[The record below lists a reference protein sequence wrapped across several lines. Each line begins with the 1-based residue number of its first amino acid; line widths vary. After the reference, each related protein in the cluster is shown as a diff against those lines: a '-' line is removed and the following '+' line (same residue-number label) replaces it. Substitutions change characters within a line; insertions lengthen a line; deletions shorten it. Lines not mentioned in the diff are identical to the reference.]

1 MIVIPP
7 ITITDALLT
16 SSNISEP
23 DAGEPAEYS
32 VVVNYTVGQTVGVYT
47 VQPNIHKLYE
57 CVQNNGPA
65 TIVVNPWNDA
75 ANDYWIEIGPTNRWA
90 MFDQKNGTQSVRADL
105 IDVTVTPGAIVNGVA
120 LLNMSGN
127 QVQVTMTDP
136 IDGLVYDKTIN
147 LVDDSGIQDW
157 YAYYFTPIAYTTDV
171 VLTDLPA
178 YSAADLR
185 VQLTETGAG
194 VALGTFAV
202 GFQVELG
209 ITDYGTG
216 IGIRDYSRK
225 EVDVFGNFII
235 LERSFSKRA
244 NYAVTIQTN
253 KVAFVQNFLSSIR
266 STPSVW
272 IGNKD
277 FGSTVVYGYYRDFD
291 IVLSSFQ
298 ISACNI
304 VVEGLT

>member
-16 SSNISEP
+16 SSNIPEP

-32 VVVNYTVGQTVGVYT
+32 AAVNYTVGQTAGVYT
-47 VQPNIHKLYE
+47 VEPNIHKLYE

-65 TIVVNPWNDA
+65 TTVVNPWNDT
-75 ANDYWIEIGPTNRWA
+75 ANDYWIELGPSNRWA
-90 MFDQKNGTQSVRADL
+90 MFDQKNGTQSIEADL

-136 IDGLVYDKTIN
+136 IDGLVYDNTIN

-171 VLTDLPA
+171 VLLDLPA

-185 VQLTETGAG
+185 MQLTETGAD
-194 VALGTFAV
+194 VAIGTFAV
-202 GFQVELG
+202 GFQIELG

-225 EVDVFGNFII
+225 EVDAFGNFVI
-235 LERSFSKRA
+235 LERNFSKRA
-244 NYAVTIQTN
+244 DYAVTVQTS

-266 STPSVW
+266 SIPSVW
-272 IGNKD
+272 VGNED
-277 FGSTVVYGYYRDFD
+277 FGSTIVYGYYRDFD